1 MAYFL
6 GWEPMAYFLGWA
18 TRMARWTA
26 ARPDTNGGL
35 PRRVVGGRARRL
47 AGPLSARGGGGQCWQ
62 CVELQPRR
70 CITADAHWRARSS
83 GPHDVPEAAQAGVAE
98 LRPRGGAVGYGERRG
113 GGGGIGRRREAG
125 RDSVREN
132 EVEN

>member
-1 MAYFL
+1 
-6 GWEPMAYFLGWA
+6 MAYFLGWA

-70 CITADAHWRARSS
+70 CITAGAHWRARSS